1 MSERDQSPPTN
12 RSTSSSASAPG
23 PDLPGDVVEAVRRAE
38 WITVFTGAGMSAE
51 SGIATF
57 RDAETGLWEEFDPA
71 QLATPEA
78 WAADPALVWGWYQW
92 RARMIRDAQP
102 NAGHRALVELAR
114 DRAVMVVTQ
123 NVDDLHERAGSDVV
137 SHLHGSLFAPR
148 CSHCG
153 RPYQGTDADPEV
165 AVHEVRVEPPTCPVC
180 LSAIRPGVVWFGEP
194 LPTDAWTTAENVF
207 AASDVVLVVGT
218 SGIVY
223 PAAELPERA
232 IAAGTPV
239 IEFNP
244 EPSALSREV
253 THTIRSSA
261 AIGLPAL
268 VAAVRSTD

>member
-1 MSERDQSPPTN
+1 MSGIEI
-12 RSTSSSASAPG
+12 
-23 PDLPGDVVEAVRRAE
+23 PDDVVEAVRRAE

-57 RDAETGLWEEFDPA
+57 RDADTGLWEKFDPA

-78 WAADPALVWGWYQW
+78 WQTDPALVWGWYQW
-92 RARMIRDAQP
+92 RARLVRDAQP
-102 NAGHRALVELAR
+102 NAGHQALAELAR

-153 RPYQGTDADPEV
+153 RPYQGTGADPQL
-165 AVHEVRVEPPTCPVC
+165 AVHEMRVEPPTCPAC
-180 LSAIRPGVVWFGEP
+180 LSAIRPGVVWFGEA
-194 LPTDAWTTAENVF
+194 LPADAWRTAENVF

-223 PAAELPERA
+223 PAAGLPMRA
-232 IAAGTPV
+232 IESGIPV
-239 IEFNP
+239 VEVNP
-244 EPSALSREV
+244 DESALSAVV
-253 THTIRSSA
+253 THRVASSA
-261 AIGLPAL
+261 GVGLPAL
-268 VAAVRSTD
+268 VTAVRAAG